1 MILIAISRTNCTM
14 TDDLS
19 VINNLLNLRYEISVF
34 FFQNTFPYVKFWLN
48 PDEQA
53 KSGFFCE
60 ADPPPLLIHSHYLV
74 LMDISFFPS
83 LMEMST
89 FSIFPIFVFMESM
102 ILSASAFG
110 ILVPLIMTL
119 SLSEELY

>member
-48 PDEQA
+48 PKWTSE
-53 KSGFFCE
+53 KRIFCE
-60 ADPPPLLIHSHYLV
+60 AEPPPLLIHSHYLV

-89 FSIFPIFVFMESM
+89 FSIFPIFVFM
-102 ILSASAFG
+102 
-110 ILVPLIMTL
+110 
-119 SLSEELY
+119 

>member
-19 VINNLLNLRYEISVF
+19 VINNLLNSRYEISVF

-53 KSGFFCE
+53 KSGFSVKQSPRLC
-60 ADPPPLLIHSHYLV
+60 LSTLI
-74 LMDISFFPS
+74 IWF
-83 LMEMST
+83 
-89 FSIFPIFVFMESM
+89 
-102 ILSASAFG
+102 
-110 ILVPLIMTL
+110 
-119 SLSEELY
+119 

>member
-48 PDEQA
+48 PDEQS
-53 KSGFFCE
+53 KSGFSVKQSPRLC
-60 ADPPPLLIHSHYLV
+60 LSTLI
-74 LMDISFFPS
+74 IWF
-83 LMEMST
+83 
-89 FSIFPIFVFMESM
+89 
-102 ILSASAFG
+102 
-110 ILVPLIMTL
+110 
-119 SLSEELY
+119 

>member
-19 VINNLLNLRYEISVF
+19 VINNLLNSRYEISVF

-53 KSGFFCE
+53 KSGFIYE
-60 ADPPPLLIHSHYLV
+60 AEPPPLLIHSHYLV

-102 ILSASAFG
+102 ILSAAALG
-110 ILVPLIMTL
+110 ILVPLIITL